1 MIFNKVCIIKI
12 LLIVFS
18 IVNYSFSQSSHNF
31 QLNISS
37 ENILSGTFFKE
48 IYNNSIGG
56 NLSYDYSF
64 ENNLNI
70 GILVSYNSFDHFIK
84 EADAK
89 LSFISFQPEIGYK
102 IYLLDN
108 LIVVPKVSLGYSWF
122 QLNGN
127 FGNSQNL
134 QPLKISDSGFSF
146 TPNLSITQLFSE
158 NYGISIFT
166 SYRFVAN
173 SSIISTDDSF
183 EWFEIGGGIFYCF

>member
-1 MIFNKVCIIKI
+1 MIFNKAFIIKFI
-12 LLIVFS
+12 FVLFF

-31 QLNISS
+31 QLSINA

-48 IYNNSIGG
+48 IYKNSIGE
-56 NLSYDYSF
+56 NLSYNYSF

-70 GILVSYNSFDHFIK
+70 GALISYNSFDHFIA
-84 EADAK
+84 ETDAK

-108 LIVVPKVSLGYSWF
+108 LIVLPRVSIGYSWF
-122 QLNGN
+122 QLKGN

-158 NYGISIFT
+158 NYGLSFFS
-166 SYRFVAN
+166 SYRFVSN
-173 SSIISTDDSF
+173 SSIISTDNSF
-183 EWFEIGGGIFYCF
+183 EWFEIGGGLFYCF